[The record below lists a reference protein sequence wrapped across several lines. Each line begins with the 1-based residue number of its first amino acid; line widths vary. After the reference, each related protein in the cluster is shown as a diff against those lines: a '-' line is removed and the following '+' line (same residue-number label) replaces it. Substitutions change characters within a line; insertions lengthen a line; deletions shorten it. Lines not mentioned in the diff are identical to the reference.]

1 VGIRD
6 VLSGFGRVAAGVAG
20 DALLTYAETPLEKG
34 IRETGRRDPSSDAE
48 SSDPDEGPTRTPGG
62 SQQDSAANAPVP
74 TEPASEDPK
83 SLFWDPFAIV
93 EQLGYKERPSSIT
106 YGTLKAI
113 VWKTPVIQ
121 AIIQTRVNQVA
132 AFSTPQHD
140 RYQLGY
146 RLKLRESDKEP
157 SKQDKIW
164 MNQAESLMMRTGVT
178 ENPRGR
184 DTFETFLRKITWD
197 SLVYDQMAFEIVPS
211 RDGVPAEWYAVDAAT
226 MRLADSAST
235 YLNEDD
241 DKAVRYVQIYDGMI
255 ISEYNQDEL
264 CFGVRNPRTD
274 IRLYG
279 YGVSELE
286 MLVNCVTSLLWAWE
300 YNQKFFSQGS
310 AAKGVLNFK
319 GAVPEKQLKSFRRHW
334 YQMLAGVENA
344 WRTPI
349 TNADE
354 LQWINMQ
361 NTNRDMEY
369 NAWMDF
375 LIKVACSMYSMDPV
389 EVNFKYGNTG
399 QKGGLTEASN
409 KEKITESK
417 ERGLRPLLRFVEGAI
432 NRHIIWPMNENFEFT
447 FVGLDAK
454 TQDDVANLNQK
465 RVKTMMTVDEL
476 RAEDDLPPLPDG
488 KGEVILD
495 PTWLQFSTGKD
506 QAEAGMVPGMEGQEF
521 GGGEGGGEGD
531 DEDKQFGDI
540 DFEALLADEDE
551 DEEDNKEDD
560 NKPAQRSKPAG
571 KKKSGEKTEKSMRR
585 HGKVVVDVSL

>member
-1 VGIRD
+1 MGVRD
-6 VLSGFGRVAAGVAG
+6 VLSGFARIGATALG
-20 DALLTYAETPLEKG
+20 DALLTYAEDGFEKG
-34 IRETGRRDPSSDAE
+34 VRDTSGDPRKDAE
-48 SSDPDEGPTRTPGG
+48 ETDSDEGPTRGPGG
-62 SQQDSAANAPVP
+62 SQEDTSANAPVP
-74 TEPASEDPK
+74 TEPAPGEPK

-93 EQLGYKERPSSIT
+93 EQLGYKERPSNIT

-132 AFSTPQHD
+132 AFSSPQHD

-146 RLKLRESDKEP
+146 RLKLRDSSQEP
-157 SKQDKIW
+157 TKQDKIW
-164 MNQAESLMMRTGVT
+164 MERAESLVMRTGVT
-178 ENPRGR
+178 NNPRGR
-184 DTFETFLRKITWD
+184 DSFETFLRKITWD
-197 SLVYDQMAFEIVPS
+197 SLVYDQMCFEVVPS
-211 RDGVPAEWYAVDAAT
+211 RDGVPAEWYAVDSAT

-235 YLNEDD
+235 YIDEDD

-255 ISEYNQDEL
+255 ISEYTQDEL
-264 CFGVRNPRTD
+264 CFAVRNPRTD

-286 MLVNCVTSLLWAWE
+286 MLVNAITSLLWAWE

-319 GAVPEKQLKSFRRHW
+319 GAVPEKQLKAFRRHW

-399 QKGGLTEASN
+399 QRSGMQEASN

-417 ERGLRPLLRFVEGAI
+417 ERGLRPLLRFIAQQI
-432 NRHIIWPMNENFEFT
+432 NRNIIWPMNENFEFA

-454 TQDDVANLNQK
+454 TQDDVATLNQK

-476 RAEDDLPPLPDG
+476 RAEDDLPPLKDG

-495 PTWLQFSTGKD
+495 PTWLQFAQQKD
-506 QAEAGMVPGMEGQEF
+506 QPEGMAPGGPGGQF
-521 GGGEGGGEGD
+521 GGGGAPGEEKPGEEG
-531 DEDKQFGDI
+531 KTFGDV
-540 DFEALLADEDE
+540 DFEALLREN
-551 DEEDNKEDD
+551 EE
-560 NKPAQRSKPAG
+560 G
-571 KKKSGEKTEKSMRR
+571 GEEQQPEEANKSMR
-585 HGKVVVDVSL
+585 HGKLYVDVNL